1 MAAMDAGSVD
11 AIVTDPPY
19 GLASGATTTLEE
31 ATSGRGFMGKEWDR
45 GVPGVTFWREA
56 LRVAKPGAY
65 LLAFGGTRA
74 FHRMAVAIEDAGWE
88 IRDCCCWVYGS
99 GFPKSL
105 DASKAIDRMD
115 APRKQE
121 ERRQQF
127 TAWVRSTGVTASQI
141 DQATNT
147 NMGGHYITAAS
158 QPAIMTRQHLEA
170 CRHLFGEIPAWVESE
185 ADLRSVQSENF
196 AAREVTGSRRG
207 LNMKEVRPVSYAAQ
221 GLDRTI
227 QHEFNITAPATPEA
241 AAWQGWGTAL
251 KPAWEPI
258 IMARKP
264 LEGTVAANLLK
275 HGTGAINVDGCRI
288 GAEMMHRTQSDGTI
302 RSQNRAMAAPNT
314 GRVHLEPIQGRWP
327 ANFMHDGS
335 PEVLAGFPLTGAA
348 SDRPRHNTASMGY
361 GGSEVPFETRG
372 HADGGGSAARF
383 FYCAKTS
390 TADREEGCEE
400 LATST
405 GADATSRQEGT
416 AGLDN
421 PRAGAS
427 RTREVVRNHHP
438 TVKPT
443 ELMRHLV
450 RLVTPPGGL
459 VLDPFMGSG
468 STGKAAILEGARF
481 AGCDL
486 DPAYLEI
493 AAARIRFALRL
504 EAEEAAAAYESTRQ
518 LSLFGDP

>member
-1 MAAMDAGSVD
+1 MDAASVD

-19 GLASGATTTLEE
+19 GLASGPTTTLEN

-45 GVPGVTFWREA
+45 GVPGVTFWAEA

-105 DASKAIDRMD
+105 DAFKAIDR
-115 APRKQE
+115 A
-121 ERRQQF
+121 
-127 TAWVRSTGVTASQI
+127 AG
-141 DQATNT
+141 AT
-147 NMGGHYITAAS
+147 
-158 QPAIMTRQHLEA
+158 
-170 CRHLFGEIPAWVESE
+170 
-185 ADLRSVQSENF
+185 
-196 AAREVTGSRRG
+196 REVVGQSSSGVSSQGFEAKSREGGKPAGARDQTFD
-207 LNMKEVRPVSYAAQ
+207 LTS
-221 GLDRTI
+221 
-227 QHEFNITAPATPEA
+227 PATPEA
-241 AAWQGWGTAL
+241 SAWQGWGTAL

-258 IMARKP
+258 LMARKP

-288 GAEMMHRTQSDGTI
+288 GAEVTSRRNTAEMGYHGG
-302 RSQNRAMAAPNT
+302 NLAPSYAT
-314 GRVHLEPIQGRWP
+314 GSTQGRWP

-335 PEVLAGFPLTGAA
+335 TEAEAPLGEA
-348 SDRPRHNTASMGY
+348 S
-361 GGSEVPFETRG
+361 
-372 HADGGGSAARF
+372 RF

-390 TADREEGCEE
+390 SADREEGCEE
-400 LATST
+400 LAEVRRTDGRETDHHVPNLRTSL
-405 GADATSRQEGT
+405 A
-416 AGLDN
+416 
-421 PRAGAS
+421 
-427 RTREVVRNHHP
+427 RNHHP

-486 DPAYLEI
+486 DPSYLEI
-493 AAARIRFALRL
+493 AAARIAYALRL
-504 EAEEAAAAYESTRQ
+504 EAEEAAAAFEATRQ

>member
-1 MAAMDAGSVD
+1 MSRYALHLGDCRVSMAAMDASSVD

-19 GLASGATTTLEE
+19 GLASGPTTTLED
-31 ATSGRGFMGKEWDR
+31 AQGGRGFMGKKWDR
-45 GVPGVTFWREA
+45 GVPGVTFWAEA

-105 DASKAIDRMD
+105 DASKAIDRAAGAEREVVGSRPLTGNGKTMRSGFHQPD
-115 APRKQE
+115 GTGAGETVKQE
-121 ERRQQF
+121 
-127 TAWVRSTGVTASQI
+127 T
-141 DQATNT
+141 
-147 NMGGHYITAAS
+147 
-158 QPAIMTRQHLEA
+158 
-170 CRHLFGEIPAWVESE
+170 
-185 ADLRSVQSENF
+185 
-196 AAREVTGSRRG
+196 
-207 LNMKEVRPVSYAAQ
+207 
-221 GLDRTI
+221 
-227 QHEFNITAPATPEA
+227 FNLTSPATPEA
-241 AAWQGWGTAL
+241 SAWQGWGTAL

-258 IMARKP
+258 LMARKP

-288 GAEMMHRTQSDGTI
+288 GAEVTSRRNTAEMGYHGG
-302 RSQNRAMAAPNT
+302 NLAPSYAT
-314 GRVHLEPIQGRWP
+314 GSTQGRWP

-335 PEVLAGFPLTGAA
+335 PEVLEPLGEA
-348 SDRPRHNTASMGY
+348 S
-361 GGSEVPFETRG
+361 
-372 HADGGGSAARF
+372 RF

-390 TADREEGCEE
+390 SADREEGCEE

-481 AGCDL
+481 VGCDL

-493 AAARIRFALRL
+493 AAARIAYALRL
-504 EAEEAAAAYESTRQ
+504 EAEEAAAAYEATRQ

>member
-1 MAAMDAGSVD
+1 MAKMAEASVD

-19 GLASGATTTLEE
+19 GLASGPTTTLED

-45 GVPGVTFWREA
+45 GVPGVTFWAEA

-65 LLAFGGTRA
+65 LLAFGGTRT
-74 FHRMAVAIEDAGWE
+74 FHRLTVAIEDAGWE
-88 IRDCCCWVYGS
+88 IRDCMMWLYGS
-99 GFPKSL
+99 GFPKSH
-105 DASKAIDRMD
+105 DVSKAIDR
-115 APRKQE
+115 A
-121 ERRQQF
+121 
-127 TAWVRSTGVTASQI
+127 AG
-141 DQATNT
+141 AT
-147 NMGGHYITAAS
+147 
-158 QPAIMTRQHLEA
+158 
-170 CRHLFGEIPAWVESE
+170 
-185 ADLRSVQSENF
+185 
-196 AAREVTGSRRG
+196 REVIGAHSSPAR
-207 LNMKEVRPVSYAAQ
+207 SIYSQ
-221 GLDRTI
+221 GLHPMPSQVDLTS
-227 QHEFNITAPATPEA
+227 PATPEA
-241 AAWQGWGTAL
+241 AKWEGWGTAL

-258 IMARKP
+258 LMARKP

-288 GAEMMHRTQSDGTI
+288 GAESTVRNCNGIGT
-302 RSQNRAMAAPNT
+302 SSSFNMAATKELRINGST
-314 GRVHLEPIQGRWP
+314 QGRWP
-327 ANFMHDGS
+327 ANLMHDGS
-335 PEVLAGFPLTGAA
+335 PEVLAGFPQVTSGTGNKNVQNQPRQREFLHGL
-348 SDRPRHNTASMGY
+348 RPGVGIGMG
-361 GGSEVPFETRG
+361 G
-372 HADGGGSAARF
+372 DQGSASRF

-390 TADREEGCEE
+390 SADREEGCEE

-481 AGCDL
+481 VGCDL

-493 AAARIRFALRL
+493 AAARIAYALRL
-504 EAEEAAAAYESTRQ
+504 EADEAAAAYESTRQ

>member
-1 MAAMDAGSVD
+1 M
-11 AIVTDPPY
+11 
-19 GLASGATTTLEE
+19 
-31 ATSGRGFMGKEWDR
+31 F
-45 GVPGVTFWREA
+45 GVGGVS
-56 LRVAKPGAY
+56 KPEHY
-65 LLAFGGTRA
+65 RA
-74 FHRMAVAIEDAGWE
+74 D
-88 IRDCCCWVYGS
+88 
-99 GFPKSL
+99 
-105 DASKAIDRMD
+105 
-115 APRKQE
+115 
-121 ERRQQF
+121 
-127 TAWVRSTGVTASQI
+127 
-141 DQATNT
+141 
-147 NMGGHYITAAS
+147 
-158 QPAIMTRQHLEA
+158 
-170 CRHLFGEIPAWVESE
+170 
-185 ADLRSVQSENF
+185 
-196 AAREVTGSRRG
+196 
-207 LNMKEVRPVSYAAQ
+207 
-221 GLDRTI
+221 
-227 QHEFNITAPATPEA
+227 
-241 AAWQGWGTAL
+241 
-251 KPAWEPI
+251 
-258 IMARKP
+258 
-264 LEGTVAANLLK
+264 
-275 HGTGAINVDGCRI
+275 
-288 GAEMMHRTQSDGTI
+288 
-302 RSQNRAMAAPNT
+302 
-314 GRVHLEPIQGRWP
+314 
-327 ANFMHDGS
+327 
-335 PEVLAGFPLTGAA
+335 
-348 SDRPRHNTASMGY
+348 
-361 GGSEVPFETRG
+361 
-372 HADGGGSAARF
+372 GGSAARF

-493 AAARIRFALRL
+493 AAARIAYALRL